1 MVLNIMEKIILLILY
16 IAINGEYLELLTNI
30 IFKIMMQNI
39 I

>member
-16 IAINGEYLELLTNI
+16 IAINGEDLALLTNI